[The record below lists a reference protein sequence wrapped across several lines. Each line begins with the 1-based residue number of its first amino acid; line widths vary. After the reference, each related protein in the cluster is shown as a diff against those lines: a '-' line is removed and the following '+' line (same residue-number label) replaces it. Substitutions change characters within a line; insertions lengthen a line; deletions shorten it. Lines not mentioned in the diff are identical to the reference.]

1 VEIIVVLSQFLKP
14 QSCLSNHMARQHLF
28 VLQSEHLT
36 TKSTASQDI
45 ADIAG
50 GHHDAGQST
59 ANYGARCSP
68 VAPHRGSD
76 HEIATARLKQPLT
89 LAGGAGREEDRPF
102 PKNNGR

>member
-1 VEIIVVLSQFLKP
+1 MPGSTYLCCNLHI
-14 QSCLSNHMARQHLF
+14 
-28 VLQSEHLT
+28 LQQNRFR
-36 TKSTASQDI
+36 KSTVGRDI

-59 ANYGARCSP
+59 VNYGGRCSS
-68 VAPHRGSD
+68 VAPHYGD

-89 LAGGAGREEDRPF
+89 LAGGGGREEDRLF